1 MTWFRGRYLHKL
13 QVRIFLTSFVR
24 REAVGLNGPGV
35 EMDRMAAGEGTAGG
49 DTAEAVAARTSSPEG
64 TIWDVEKSGIV

>member
-1 MTWFRGRYLHKL
+1 M
-13 QVRIFLTSFVR
+13 TSFVG

-35 EMDRMAAGEGTAGG
+35 EMDKTAAGEGVVDPNGAGG
-49 DTAEAVAARTSSPEG
+49 DTAEAVAARTSSSEG